1 MVWYWSAVV
10 VWSWSASSSATM
22 VWSWSNEKNGDWGDS
37 DRWRFNQAAC
47 GLMLIGGSGV
57 MLIDGVLRAAVVWCW
72 SWRERREGS
81 EVKAT
86 KTERER
92 EKKKLLKYLCKCYSN
107 RAYCTVSVAIM
118 HKCTILHPLM
128 WVLFWAKM
136 CKSTTFF
143 YFAKVFTGW
152 CNCSNHPKIPV
163 TLHFFILLKSPN
175 QMDLMYS

>member
-1 MVWYWSAVV
+1 MRKTEIGGIVIGGDLIRRRV
-10 VWSWSASSSATM
+10 VWCWS
-22 VWSWSNEKNGDWGDS
+22 
-37 DRWRFNQAAC
+37 
-47 GLMLIGGSGV
+47 
-57 MLIDGVLRAAVVWCW
+57 AAVVWCW
-72 SWRERREGS
+72 SMEFFVRQWCDVDHGERGERGVRWEQQRQR
-81 EVKAT
+81 
-86 KTERER
+86 ERER
-92 EKKKLLKYLCKCYSN
+92 KKKLLKYLCKCYSN

-118 HKCTILHPLM
+118 HKCTILHP
-128 WVLFWAKM
+128 LFWAKM

>member
-1 MVWYWSAVV
+1 MRKTEIEGRVIGGDLIRQRV
-10 VWSWSASSSATM
+10 VWCWS
-22 VWSWSNEKNGDWGDS
+22 
-37 DRWRFNQAAC
+37 
-47 GLMLIGGSGV
+47 
-57 MLIDGVLRAAVVWCW
+57 AAVVWCW
-72 SWRERREGS
+72 SMEFFVRQSWCWSQRVRREG
-81 EVKAT
+81 EWD
-86 KTERER
+86 ERER
-92 EKKKLLKYLCKCYSN
+92 EREREKLLKYLCKCYSN
-107 RAYCTVSVAIM
+107 RALCIIIVVIV

>member
-1 MVWYWSAVV
+1 MRKTEIGGIVIGGDLIRRRV
-10 VWSWSASSSATM
+10 VWCWS
-22 VWSWSNEKNGDWGDS
+22 
-37 DRWRFNQAAC
+37 
-47 GLMLIGGSGV
+47 
-57 MLIDGVLRAAVVWCW
+57 AAVVWCW
-72 SWRERREGS
+72 SMEFFVRQWCDVDHGERGERGVRWEQQRQ
-81 EVKAT
+81 K
-86 KTERER
+86 ERER
-92 EKKKLLKYLCKCYSN
+92 KKKLLKYLCKCYSN

-136 CKSTTFF
+136 CKSTTFS